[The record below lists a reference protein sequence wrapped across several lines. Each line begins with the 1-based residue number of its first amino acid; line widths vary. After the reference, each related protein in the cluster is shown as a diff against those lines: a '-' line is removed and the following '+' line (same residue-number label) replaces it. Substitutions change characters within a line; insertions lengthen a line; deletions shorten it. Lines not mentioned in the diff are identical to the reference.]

1 LIKNKLTFFFF
12 VFCTVIYAQDNLPA
26 RRIYTAIKSNPASP
40 IIDGK
45 IDDPI
50 WKNASIEDK
59 FIQFEPMEKAA
70 PSQET
75 DFRICYND
83 KNLFVLIQAYDT
95 EPQKIVPLMARR
107 DEIDRSDAVGIFLDS
122 YFDRRTAFEF
132 SVNVTGVKFDA
143 VFSDD
148 DRSNLDKNWDPVW
161 DVATSIN
168 DSGWIAEM
176 RIPFNQLRFA
186 SRREQTWGLE
196 VYRYIHRTQE
206 VSVWQFMSR
215 SASGFVSNFGIL
227 NGIHNIPVPRRME
240 LLPYAV
246 SKLETCE
253 PEEGNPFSVGKT
265 RTLSGGLDGKIGLS
279 SDVTA
284 DFTINPDFGQVEADP
299 SEVNLTAFETF
310 FQEKR
315 PFFIEGKNIF
325 QYALGIGD
333 GDFARET
340 LFYSRRIG
348 RTPQHE
354 PDLEDV
360 EYIDAPQQT
369 SILGA
374 AKISGK
380 TSRGWS
386 LGILDAVTAEES
398 AQIDSLGTRKKLTVE
413 PFTNYFIGRLQRDFN
428 AGNTS
433 FGGMV
438 TTTNRNIN
446 QSYLNYINRSAYTG
460 GIDLNHQWINKSYFT
475 ELKLAFSHI
484 RGHQEAILE
493 AQTSSARYFQRP
505 DANYLTLDSSRT
517 SLNGHGG
524 SFNIGKQGNGK
535 LRYVVGGIWRS
546 PGLELNDLGYLQKAD
561 QIMQY
566 IWIGYQIVNP
576 SWMFRQFNL
585 NVNQWNGWNFGG
597 EKLATGGN
605 INGGGQFNNYYGFYL
620 GINRE
625 NPGITTS
632 YLRGGPA
639 ARYEGGWN
647 DWFRFYS
654 DSRNKWQIHLRGNHF
669 FGDDQISHYYRF
681 SLGIFLKPAS
691 RFNISFDPFYMF
703 NRENLQY
710 VDTIENDGEDRYL
723 LAKLDQKT
731 FGLVFRLNYSIS
743 PELSIQ
749 YYGQPFIS
757 AGAYSEY
764 KRVTEPRAQ
773 NYYDRFHQFTPEEI
787 STDDENQL
795 YLIDEDQ
802 DGSTDYVI
810 EYPDFNFKQFRSN
823 LVIRW
828 EYRPG
833 SLLYLVWSQDLTAE
847 DEYGDFSLK
856 RDIRDL
862 FQVTPDNVY
871 LVKLNYW
878 FSL

>member
-1 LIKNKLTFFFF
+1 MKKIIAFFFIILF
-12 VFCTVIYAQDNLPA
+12 SMLSAQENLPA
-26 RRIYTAIKSNPASP
+26 RRVYTAIKTNPNPP

-45 IDDPI
+45 ADDPVWNI
-50 WKNASIEDK
+50 ASCGDN
-59 FIQFEPMEKAA
+59 FVQFEPKEGAA
-70 PSQET
+70 PYQKT
-75 DFRICYND
+75 DFRICYDD

-95 EPQKIVPLMARR
+95 EPEKIIPLMARR
-107 DEIDRSDAVGIFLDS
+107 DEIDQSDAVGIFLDS
-122 YFDRRTAFEF
+122 YFDRRTSFEF
-132 SVNVTGVKFDA
+132 TVNVTGVKFDA
-143 VFSDD
+143 VTSND
-148 DRSNLDKNWDPVW
+148 DRSNLDKSWDPVW

-186 SRREQTWGLE
+186 VQNEQTWGLE
-196 VYRYIHRTQE
+196 VFRYIHRVE
-206 VSVWQFMSR
+206 EASVWQFIPR
-215 SASGFVSNFGIL
+215 SASGFVSNFGLL
-227 NGIHNIPVPRRME
+227 NGMQNIPVPKRVE
-240 LLPYAV
+240 ILPYAV
-246 SKLETCE
+246 SRYETYE
-253 PEEGNPFSVGKT
+253 PEEGNPFSPGRDGSIT
-265 RTLSGGLDGKIGLS
+265 GGMDGKIGLS

-299 SEVNLTAFETF
+299 SEVNLTAYETF
-310 FQEKR
+310 FEEKR

-354 PDLEDV
+354 PELDDM
-360 EYIDAPQQT
+360 EYIDTPQQT

-398 AQIDSLGTRKKLTVE
+398 AQLDSLGVRRKVTVE
-413 PFTNYFIGRLQRDFN
+413 PFTNYFIGRLQKDFN

-433 FGGMV
+433 FGAMA
-438 TTTNRNIN
+438 TATNRNIN
-446 QSYLNYINRSAYTG
+446 QTYLNYINRSAYTG
-460 GIDLNHQWINKSYFT
+460 GIDFTHQWINKTYFT

-484 RGHQEAILE
+484 QGHQDAILE

-505 DANYLTLDSSRT
+505 DADYLTLDSNRT
-517 SLNGHGG
+517 SMNGHGG
-524 SFNIGKQGNGK
+524 SINIGKQGNGK
-535 LRYVVGGIWRS
+535 LRYIAGGIWRS
-546 PGLELNDLGYLQKAD
+546 PGLELNDVGYLQKAD
-561 QIMQY
+561 QAMQY

-576 SWMFRQFNL
+576 TWIFRQFNI
-585 NVNQWNGWNFGG
+585 NVNQWNGWNFGA
-597 EKLATGGN
+597 EKLITGGN
-605 INGGGQFNNYYGFYL
+605 INGGGQFKNYYGLYL

-625 NPGITTS
+625 NAGLTTS

-647 DWFRFYS
+647 NWFQIYS
-654 DSRNKWQIHLRGNHF
+654 DSRNKWQIQMRGNNF
-669 FGDDQISHYYRF
+669 IGDDKISYYYRF

-691 RFNISFDPFYMF
+691 RFNISFNPFYMF

-710 VDTIENDGEDRYL
+710 VDTAENNGEDRYI

-731 FGLVFRLNYSIS
+731 VGLVFRLNYSIS

-773 NYYDRFHQFTPEEI
+773 NYNERFHPFTPDEI
-787 STDDENQL
+787 TADDENEL

-802 DGSTDYVI
+802 GGATDYVI

-833 SLLYLVWSQDLTAE
+833 SLLYLVWSQDVTAE
-847 DEYGDFSLK
+847 DEYRDFSLK

-862 FQVTPDNVY
+862 FKVTPDNVY
-871 LVKLNYW
+871 LIKLNYW